1 MAAIDV
7 SIVTSGHDVAD
18 ARLHREVAAL
28 VDAGLSVEVLGLG
41 SPASG
46 PADAIVRTWPRRG
59 PAGRVWQALTLPWR
73 ADGSVVITLDPDSAF
88 GAWCA
93 RGVRSLR
100 GPRRVL
106 VTDVHEDYTALLDDR
121 AWAAG
126 LRGIAART
134 WARLGIQATR
144 RADLVVVADEHL
156 APWARRRLVLSN
168 RADVSMLAG
177 PTPRGAVPRAVYVG
191 DVRRSRGAFAMLEAI
206 AAAPGWE
213 LDVVGPV
220 AGEDA
225 AELRARA
232 HRPDLEGR
240 VRWHGRQ
247 PPRDAWRVADGAWA
261 GLLLLDDTP
270 AFRDALPS
278 KLFEY
283 VACGLAVVTTALP
296 RSASLVAETGAGVV
310 VADAQEAA
318 AVLRRWSAAP
328 EELEALRTAARA
340 ARGAVDGHDELVAFA
355 GAIREA
361 VSRTSRRAPAAG
373 QPRA

>member
-1 MAAIDV
+1 
-7 SIVTSGHDVAD
+7 
-18 ARLHREVAAL
+18 
-28 VDAGLSVEVLGLG
+28 
-41 SPASG
+41 
-46 PADAIVRTWPRRG
+46 
-59 PAGRVWQALTLPWR
+59 
-73 ADGSVVITLDPDSAF
+73 
-88 GAWCA
+88 
-93 RGVRSLR
+93 
-100 GPRRVL
+100 
-106 VTDVHEDYTALLDDR
+106 
-121 AWAAG
+121 
-126 LRGIAART
+126 
-134 WARLGIQATR
+134 
-144 RADLVVVADEHL
+144 
-156 APWARRRLVLSN
+156 
-168 RADVSMLAG
+168 
-177 PTPRGAVPRAVYVG
+177 
-191 DVRRSRGAFAMLEAI
+191 
-206 AAAPGWE
+206 
-213 LDVVGPV
+213 
-220 AGEDA
+220 
-225 AELRARA
+225 
-232 HRPDLEGR
+232 